1 MVSASVKASDCCVL
15 ASQATTSASV
25 GIPAA
30 HPEGIAV
37 EMPIDGSCP
46 NIIAAEVL
54 ILDSVPIGASVVAIC
69 ACSCVMTLL
78 STSRQSFTS
87 CAFAFVDPH
96 VGAGT
101 LLGVW
106 MSSRGVGP
114 SGVHSGWLE
123 LTLVAG
129 GGQRGACWRC
139 PLQLLSRTS
148 ACVAQS
154 EFAW

>member
-1 MVSASVKASDCCVL
+1 
-15 ASQATTSASV
+15 
-25 GIPAA
+25 
-30 HPEGIAV
+30 
-37 EMPIDGSCP
+37 MPIDGSCP

-54 ILDSVPIGASVVAIC
+54 ILDSVPIGGVPIGASVVGMC
-69 ACSCVMTLL
+69 ACSCVKTLL

-123 LTLVAG
+123 LTLAGG

-139 PLQLLSRTS
+139 PLQVLSRTS

>member
-1 MVSASVKASDCCVL
+1 MVAP
-15 ASQATTSASV
+15 QATTSASV
-25 GIPAA
+25 GIRAA

-54 ILDSVPIGASVVAIC
+54 RLDSVPIGGVPVGASVVGIC

-101 LLGVW
+101 ILGVW
-106 MSSRGVGP
+106 MGSRGVGP

-123 LTLVAG
+123 
-129 GGQRGACWRC
+129 
-139 PLQLLSRTS
+139 
-148 ACVAQS
+148 
-154 EFAW
+154 